1 MQINQGGVIKMGKV
15 VVFGSFVV
23 DLMAR
28 SPHLPIAGE
37 TVKGS
42 MFKMGPGG
50 KGFNQCVAAHKAGAD
65 VTMVTKLG
73 RDTFANVALD
83 TMKELKMDESHI
95 FFSEDTETGIALILV
110 DENTSQNEIIIVPGA
125 CNTITEKETDGLEEL
140 IKDSEYV
147 LMQLEV
153 NQDANERVA
162 AIAEKYGC
170 KVIVNTAPYSK
181 ISDDFLK
188 KTYMVT
194 PNEVE
199 AEELTGVHV
208 DDLDSAK
215 KAAEYFYSKGV
226 KKVIITLGS
235 RGVFVS
241 SDGNEQII
249 PAFKVKAVD
258 TTGAGDAFNG
268 GLLCALA
275 EGKSV
280 EEAARF
286 ANALAALSVQ
296 KLGTTPSMP
305 TREEIESFLKE
316 H

>member
-1 MQINQGGVIKMGKV
+1 MGKV

-83 TMKELKMDESHI
+83 TMKELGMDESHI
-95 FFSEDTETGIALILV
+95 FFSDESETGIALILV

-125 CNTITEKETDGLEEL
+125 CNTITEEETDGLEEL
-140 IKDSEYV
+140 IKGAEYV

-162 AIAEKYGC
+162 ELAEKYGC

-181 ISDDFLK
+181 ISDEFLS

-208 DDLDSAK
+208 DSLDSAK
-215 KAAEYFYSKGV
+215 KAAEYFYKKGV

-241 SDGNEQII
+241 SDGNEEII
-249 PAFKVKAVD
+249 PAFKVNAVD

-275 EGKSV
+275 EGKSL
-280 EEAARF
+280 EESARF

-305 TREEIESFLKE
+305 TRDEIEAFLKE